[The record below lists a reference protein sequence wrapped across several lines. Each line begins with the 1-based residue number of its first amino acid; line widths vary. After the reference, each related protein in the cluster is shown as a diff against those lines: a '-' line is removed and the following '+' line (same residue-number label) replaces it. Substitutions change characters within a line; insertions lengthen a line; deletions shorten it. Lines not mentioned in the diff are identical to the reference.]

1 MKRLILITFF
11 TTISIAAFSQKKRI
25 LLFEE
30 YTPGTVLLLNKT
42 KIKVPLNYD
51 TANKAMMFTQG
62 KDEMILTNNEQVD
75 TIYIGPHK
83 FIYAKQS
90 FLECVPLK
98 NGNVYISWSLKNVS
112 RGYKGIYYGQIMQHK
127 VDNINTSYWQR
138 GEYKDQYTEV
148 IARVNENE
156 YQFLLN
162 GKIVSCKNKKSILN
176 LFKDKKEAISTFINE
191 QKLDCNKA
199 SDMLTL
205 IDYCLS
211 L

>member
-25 LLFEE
+25 MLFEE
-30 YTPGTVLLLNKT
+30 YSPGTVLLLNKT

-83 FIYAKQS
+83 FVYAKQS
-90 FLECVPLK
+90 FLECVQLK
-98 NGNVYISWSLKNVS
+98 NGIVYINWSLKNVS
-112 RGYKGIYYGQIMQHK
+112 RGYKGVYGQITQSR
-127 VDNINTSYWQR
+127 VESINTSYWQR
-138 GEYKDQYTEV
+138 GEYKNQYTEV
-148 IARVNENE
+148 LALVNENE

-176 LFKDKKEAISTFINE
+176 LFKDKKEAINTFINE
-191 QKLDCNKA
+191 QKLDCNKV

>member
-1 MKRLILITFF
+1 MKRLLLITFF

-25 LLFEE
+25 MLFEE

-83 FIYAKQS
+83 FIYAKQN

-98 NGNVYISWSLKNVS
+98 NGIVYINWLLKNVS
-112 RGYKGIYYGQIMQHK
+112 RGYKGIYGQTTQTK
-127 VDNINTSYWQR
+127 VESINTSYWQR
-138 GEYKDQYTEV
+138 GEYKNQYTEV
-148 IARVNENE
+148 QTLVNENE

-162 GKIVSCKNKKSILN
+162 GKMVSCKNKKSILN
-176 LFKDKKEAISTFINE
+176 LFKDKKEAINTYISE
-191 QKLDCNKA
+191 QKLDYNKV
-199 SDMLTL
+199 SDMLIL

>member
-83 FIYAKQS
+83 FVYAKQS

-98 NGNVYISWSLKNVS
+98 NGIVYINWLLKNVS
-112 RGYKGIYYGQIMQHK
+112 RGYKGIYGQTTQTK

-148 IARVNENE
+148 IALVNENE

-162 GKIVSCKNKKSILN
+162 GKMVSCKNKKSILN
-176 LFKDKKEAISTFINE
+176 LFKDKKEAISTYINE